1 MTDVAIAMD
10 IGGTGMKCALID
22 REFRTVHAERH
33 PTGAEDGPDAVA
45 ERILAVA
52 AGLADTA
59 RAAGHTP
66 VAAGLAA
73 PGVIDEAR
81 GIAVWSAN
89 VGFRGLPLRD
99 LVTERL
105 GIPAA
110 LGHDVRA
117 GARAEAALGA
127 GRGTRRSWF
136 VAIGTGIAAAY
147 VIDGRSDPGAHG
159 SSGEIGHVR
168 VRPDGPACGCGQR
181 GCLEAI
187 ASASA
192 VRRRYRDL
200 TGVDL
205 SAADV
210 VARAAA
216 GQDAATAIWTETIDV
231 LADGLLIGVTLYDP
245 DVIILGGGLA
255 EAQALLLDPLSA
267 TLSSR
272 LTFQTMP
279 ALRRAALGD
288 EAGCLGAALL
298 ALDAVHAEEQ

>member
-10 IGGTGMKCALID
+10 IGGTGIKCALID
-22 REFRTVHAERH
+22 REFQTVHTERH
-33 PTGAEDGPDAVA
+33 ATGAERGPDAVV
-45 ERILAVA
+45 ETILTVA

-59 RAAGHTP
+59 RAAGHHP
-66 VAAGLAA
+66 IAAGLAA
-73 PGVIDEAR
+73 PGVIDEAN
-81 GIAVWSAN
+81 GVAVWSAN
-89 VGFRGLPLRD
+89 VGFRGVPLRD

-105 GIPAA
+105 HLPAA
-110 LGHDVRA
+110 IGHDVRA

-127 GRGTRRSWF
+127 GQGARRSWF
-136 VAIGTGIAAAY
+136 IAIGTGIAAAY
-147 VIDGRSDPGAHG
+147 VIDGRTDPGAHG

-168 VRPDGPACGCGQR
+168 VRPDGPVCGCGQR

-192 VRRRYRDL
+192 VARRHL
-200 TGVDL
+200 TATGQPA
-205 SAADV
+205 SAAEI
-210 VARAAA
+210 VALATAGDAAA
-216 GQDAATAIWTETIDV
+216 SAVWAETIDV

-245 DVIILGGGLA
+245 DVIIVGGGLA
-255 EAQALLLDPLSA
+255 EARDRLLDPVAA

-279 ALRRAALGD
+279 AIRHAALGD

-298 ALDAVHAEEQ
+298 AFDALDLESR